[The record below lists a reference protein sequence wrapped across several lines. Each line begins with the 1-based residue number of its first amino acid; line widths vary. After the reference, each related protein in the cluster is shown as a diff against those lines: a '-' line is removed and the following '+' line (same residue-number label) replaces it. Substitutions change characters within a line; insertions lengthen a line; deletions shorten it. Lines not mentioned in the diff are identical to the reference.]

1 VKHVAG
7 HRTALRRE
15 IRLCLPALSPVSGR
29 AGHPMPDQLLGYL
42 IIFPV
47 LAAIAS
53 LVKNERR
60 FKRYLLKHPRRRR
73 KVLRQPVL
81 T

>member
-1 VKHVAG
+1 
-7 HRTALRRE
+7 
-15 IRLCLPALSPVSGR
+15 
-29 AGHPMPDQLLGYL
+29 MPDQLLGYL
-42 IIFPV
+42 IIFFV
-47 LAAIAS
+47 LATIAS

-60 FKRYLLKHPRRRR
+60 LKRYLLKHPRRRR